1 MNPLFEDSLLS
12 SANAPFIEE
21 LYGAYL
27 QNPGSVPPEWH
38 EYFDK
43 LQRSAAEQAA
53 DASRFRVVE
62 SFGRLGEELSPA
74 REAMA
79 PQRDRM
85 NTA

>member
-38 EYFDK
+38 ELVFEENARR
-43 LQRSAAEQAA
+43 L
-53 DASRFRVVE
+53 FR
-62 SFGRLGEELSPA
+62 LA
-74 REAMA
+74 
-79 PQRDRM
+79 
-85 NTA
+85 